1 MFMSKISAV
10 GSAGKK
16 AVNELQQA
24 AGSILGKNATPAPK
38 IFHCQY
44 DPRGLKPFTG
54 FSNETRATFP
64 QLPPPKP
71 IMIQSDF
78 EPEGLTRV
86 TFSKAEQLKPQNGA
100 SLDVKA

>member
-1 MFMSKISAV
+1 MSKISAV

-38 IFHCQY
+38 IFHSQY

-54 FSNETRATFP
+54 F
-64 QLPPPKP
+64 
-71 IMIQSDF
+71 
-78 EPEGLTRV
+78 
-86 TFSKAEQLKPQNGA
+86 
-100 SLDVKA
+100 